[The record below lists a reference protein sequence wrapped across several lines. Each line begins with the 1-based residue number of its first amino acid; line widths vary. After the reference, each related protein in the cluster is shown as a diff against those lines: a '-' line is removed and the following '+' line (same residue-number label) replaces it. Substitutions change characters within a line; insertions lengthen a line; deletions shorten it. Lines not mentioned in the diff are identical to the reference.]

1 MPAQTTTR
9 LSKGLFYTVLVM
21 LLVAF
26 VLQVIATVKTSS
38 LSAGADSCDCDN
50 LDLGGKTCPFT
61 GDTKKALS
69 LNVWL
74 NYVILAILVIT
85 TGIVIARNFL
95 LG

>member
-21 LLVAF
+21 LLVAI
-26 VLQVIATVKTSS
+26 VLQIVGTVKHASLTS
-38 LSAGADSCDCDN
+38 GADSCDCVN
-50 LDLGGKTCPFT
+50 TDLGNRSCPFT
-61 GDTKKALS
+61 PDTKSALS
-69 LNVWL
+69 LNGYL
-74 NYVILAILVIT
+74 NYIILAILVIT